1 MKDPYEVLGLK
12 PGASEAEIKRA
23 YRELVKKYHPDRY
36 RDNPLAG
43 LAEEKLREIN
53 EAYEYL
59 MSEWQRRSG
68 PSWTGGRPAGD
79 ATGEARARGRYS
91 TGTAADYARVRQLI
105 DLGDLDRAEDLLR
118 NLNPR
123 DPEWMFLK
131 GVISLRKGWY
141 DQAYHLFRQAAA
153 AAPGNYEYRQ
163 AVEQMEAAGRSYQ
176 AAGRPRQGVDPCTV
190 CTTLWCADCMCE
202 ACGGD
207 LIQCC

>member
-1 MKDPYEVLGLK
+1 MVRDPYQVLGLR
-12 PGASEAEIKRA
+12 PGASEAEIKRT

-36 RDNPLAG
+36 RDNPLAE

-59 MSEWQRRSG
+59 MSQRQGSGPAWSRSG
-68 PSWTGGRPAGD
+68 SGE
-79 ATGEARARGRYS
+79 GEARAGGRYS
-91 TGTAADYARVRQLI
+91 SGTHGDYARVRQLI
-105 DLGDLDRAEDLLR
+105 DLGDLDQAEELMR

-153 AAPGNYEYRQ
+153 AAPDNFEYRQ
-163 AVEQMEAAGRSYQ
+163 AVEQMETANRAYQ
-176 AAGRPRQGVDPCTV
+176 AAGRRREGVDPCTV
-190 CTTLWCADCMCE
+190 CTALWCTDCMCE
-202 ACGGD
+202 CCGGD